1 MLQKG
6 SPGRIMKVKNGYE
19 ISIYSGIADP
29 TVILQSVN
37 RLKAAF
43 PKMGDEFFNIL
54 SERIVKNGFS
64 NERLQDAVN
73 YVIDNF
79 HYKELN
85 VSDIIKFDKKVKLY
99 TYNEVTCLVTEGK
112 ASMDDFKIVEID
124 GKTYRVRNK

>member
-1 MLQKG
+1 MLQRE
-6 SPGRIMKVKNGYE
+6 SPGRIIKAKNGYE
-19 ISIYSGIADP
+19 MSIYSCIAEP
-29 TVILQSVN
+29 AVILQSVN

-43 PKMGDEFFNIL
+43 PKMGVEFFNIL

-85 VSDIIKFDKKVKLY
+85 VSDIIKFDKRVKLY
-99 TYNEVTCLVTEGK
+99 TYDEVTCLVTEGK
-112 ASMDDFKIVEID
+112 ASFDDFKIVKVD
-124 GKTYRVRNK
+124 GKIFRVRKK